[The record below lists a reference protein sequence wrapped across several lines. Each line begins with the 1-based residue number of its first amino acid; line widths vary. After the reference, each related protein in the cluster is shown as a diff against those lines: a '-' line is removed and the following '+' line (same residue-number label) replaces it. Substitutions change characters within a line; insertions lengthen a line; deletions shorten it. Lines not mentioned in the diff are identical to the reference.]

1 MAKPAEVTDPFLHDA
16 LVEAERLLDDGKYTD
31 VVKKSV
37 EAYSKLAEM
46 RPDVIM
52 RSGPAMGAL
61 PTQGRDQVRGA
72 MRPWPNLLGVTLS
85 FDDKDRA
92 QLTFTKEKF
101 SMSDAITYFEYT
113 LDVTLTA
120 QRKPAPSLSS

>member
-1 MAKPAEVTDPFLHDA
+1 MAKPAEVTDPFLHDH
-16 LVEAERLLDDGKYTD
+16 LVEAERLLDDGDYNA

-37 EAYSKLAEM
+37 EAYAKIAEA

-52 RSGPAMGAL
+52 RAGPTMGAL

-85 FDDKDRA
+85 FDDQDKA
-92 QLTFTKEKF
+92 KLIFTKEKF

-113 LDVTLTA
+113 LDVALLA